1 MLCIRI
7 LVAFGSRIVTIPL
20 YATSSE
26 AQVHYILQDAG
37 IRFLFVGE
45 QYQYDVACRVQ
56 NLCKTL
62 KQIII
67 FDPKVKRSAS
77 DTNSIYYSD
86 FLKLGMER
94 KFQAEVD
101 KRTSESGNGDLVNI
115 FILLEQQESRRES
128 CCIIRVMK
136 LLLRHMM
143 VG

>member
-1 MLCIRI
+1 MLVYGFWCVRKSDCYHSIIRYE
-7 LVAFGSRIVTIPL
+7 FGSTGTL
-20 YATSSE
+20 Y
-26 AQVHYILQDAG
+26 IAG
-37 IRFLFVGE
+37 CWNPFLFVGE

-101 KRTSESGNGDLVNI
+101 KRTSESGNGDLVI
-115 FILLEQQESRRES
+115 SFILLEQQESRRES